1 MIGPI
6 IKRNVNSFFYV
17 FTAGNFAGVAIRIL
31 SRLLLHTDICIYLR
45 AAIKRR
51 WAKGTAQIMYKKVN
65 ALALSYLGRR
75 WTLSII
81 LYFHGMKKVI
91 SIYLSIES
99 MIDQS
104 IGSTKRLL
112 SEFFFLQNLTYI
124 M

>member
-1 MIGPI
+1 MSPQFL
-6 IKRNVNSFFYV
+6 SV
-17 FTAGNFAGVAIRIL
+17 FTAENFDVAIRRL
-31 SRLLLHTDICIYLR
+31 SRLLLLHAGICIYLR

>member
-1 MIGPI
+1 MSPPFL
-6 IKRNVNSFFYV
+6 SV
-17 FTAGNFAGVAIRIL
+17 FTAENFDVAIRRL
-31 SRLLLHTDICIYLR
+31 SRLLLLHAGICIYLR

-65 ALALSYLGRR
+65 ALALSYLGR
-75 WTLSII
+75 WILSII

-104 IGSTKRLL
+104 IGSTKR
-112 SEFFFLQNLTYI
+112 
-124 M
+124 

>member
-1 MIGPI
+1 MSPQFL
-6 IKRNVNSFFYV
+6 SV
-17 FTAGNFAGVAIRIL
+17 FTAENFDVAIRRL
-31 SRLLLHTDICIYLR
+31 SRLLLLHAGICIYLR

-51 WAKGTAQIMYKKVN
+51 WAKGTAQIMYKK
-65 ALALSYLGRR
+65 SKCSCIIIFRTTMY
-75 WTLSII
+75 SIFII